1 MKTYL
6 SLKRLTP
13 YFKNNNSNFIA
24 LFGIYFLTEN
34 INEAR
39 QFYANYYLCDALGL
53 KSLPHFEVLLNI
65 LESIGKDESKI
76 DINNSGKIIFKSSNS
91 KKTVQFN
98 YEKEL
103 KIKLKD
109 YPNIKL
115 GHQKMVQVVKKI
127 NKFHSDERLNNDK
140 FNLQN
145 FNIKDIDFLNENGYL
160 VKENFL
166 KKEMLKK
173 VHDTLDTIAKKE
185 RETGNAYLYGKNGM
199 NQRIYNLISK
209 HSIFRDILE
218 SVWLENFLDSYFYR
232 PTFHEKY
239 GLSSFAAHI
248 IVPGGEDMPLHIDNA
263 VPDPIPKD
271 WPMRLVIVIPLCDFS
286 KENGTTY
293 VVPGSNKLLKKP
305 SIKDEK
311 KFKGIHL
318 EAKAGS
324 LLIWDGNIWHKS
336 TKNISSKDRAG
347 LIISYGASFFK
358 EICGEEEHLV
368 VVPKKLQEKMS
379 PRLKSLIG
387 YGRGIKKGALYIP
400 NYD

>member
-13 YFKNNNSNFIA
+13 FFKDNNLNFVS
-24 LFGIYFLTEN
+24 LFGIYFLTGN

-39 QFYANYYLCDALGL
+39 QFYANYYLCDALGIENLPNFKDLL
-53 KSLPHFEVLLNI
+53 KTLD
-65 LESIGKDESKI
+65 SIGSGESKVDVSKNGRI
-76 DINNSGKIIFKSSNS
+76 SFKLSES
-91 KKTVQFN
+91 KKTTIFN
-98 YEKEL
+98 FEKEL
-103 KIKLKD
+103 KINLTD
-109 YPNIKL
+109 YPRIKL
-115 GHQKMVQVVKKI
+115 GHQKMIEVVKKI
-127 NKFHSDERLNNDK
+127 NKFYSDDLLKKDK
-140 FNLQN
+140 FNFQN
-145 FNIKDIDFLNENGYL
+145 FKMKDMDFLIENGY
-160 VKENFL
+160 VVIKDFF

-173 VHDTLDTIAKKE
+173 VHDTLITIAKKE
-185 RETGNAYLYGKNGM
+185 RETGNAYLYGKEGK
-199 NQRIYNLISK
+199 NQRLYNLISK

-218 SVWLENFLDSYFYR
+218 SAWLENFLDNYFYR

-263 VPDPIPKD
+263 VPDPIPKN
-271 WPMRLVIVIPLCDFS
+271 WPMRLVVVIPLCDFTI
-286 KENGTTY
+286 ENGATY

-305 SIKDEK
+305 TPEDEK
-311 KFKGIHL
+311 KHKGIHVT
-318 EAKAGS
+318 AKAGS

-336 TKNISSKDRAG
+336 TKNQSSKDRAG

-387 YGRGIKKGALYIP
+387 YGRGIKKGASYIP
-400 NYD
+400 DYE